1 MVLPDS
7 VKSHPVISVFAVLV
21 VAGVIGFAAYSYT
34 QGTGFV
40 DDQGCA
46 WSPLQKPSGANFTS
60 TEEVEDFFQQNDE
73 EIPNELRLQEK
84 DGVVYHN
91 IPGECGTVG
100 GETS

>member
-1 MVLPDS
+1 MVLPDF
-7 VKSHPVISVFAVLV
+7 VKSHPVISVVLLSSVMLAV
-21 VAGVIGFAAYSYT
+21 GFTAYSFT

-40 DDQGCA
+40 DDEGCA

-60 TEEVEDFFQQNDE
+60 TEEVENFFQQNDK
-73 EIPNELRLQEK
+73 EIPDELRLQEK

-100 GETS
+100 GET